1 RADAAQDVLGRFAD
15 AEEQNDQRDPG
26 DGGDGAQQLKDG
38 LEDGFRPAGGAHGD
52 AQHDA
57 DDRGDREADQHAAQA
72 DQQVAD
78 DDLAADGRVEGG
90 EQQLQHLDGAGGGLL
105 DRGEGGQEPPQH
117 EETGDG
123 RHRVERFFGVDFL
136 DLFTHPRRPPLTNFF
151 SSAFR
156 PTVKI
161 V

>member
-1 RADAAQDVLGRFAD
+1 
-15 AEEQNDQRDPG
+15 
-26 DGGDGAQQLKDG
+26 
-38 LEDGFRPAGGAHGD
+38 
-52 AQHDA
+52 
-57 DDRGDREADQHAAQA
+57 
-72 DQQVAD
+72 
-78 DDLAADGRVEGG
+78 GRVEGG

-161 V
+161 VPITPMVSMATTMRSARASVRLSWIM